1 MTSFSHY
8 SFLNH
13 RAIRLRIT
21 SPRRPEEFSHSLGHA
36 LPYHWGI
43 GMVRC
48 TPESGPATTRQ
59 CETGALRRSVKD
71 K

>member
-1 MTSFSHY
+1 MAEKHSAPPTSY
-8 SFLNH
+8 N
-13 RAIRLRIT
+13 A
-21 SPRRPEEFSHSLGHA
+21 FSHSLGHA
-36 LPYHWGI
+36 LPYHRGI